1 MGDNHFPFNFV
12 LGAGTLAV
20 GTTNYAMTKA
30 PADALGGGFTITELR
45 AVSSATLAAGSA
57 WGLEIVT
64 MASTGTI
71 STLNGTVGTIP
82 GTGAWTANVVRTIA
96 VADGWV
102 DGGEY
107 VGARFIGTAE
117 NATSHTISVFGN
129 AVMGR

>member
-1 MGDNHFPFNFV
+1 MDHIPFNFV

-20 GTTNYAMTKA
+20 GTTNYAILKA
-30 PADALGGGFTITELR
+30 PADAQGGGLTVTELR
-45 AVSSATLAAGSA
+45 AISSATLAAGSA

-64 MASTGTI
+64 MSTGTI
-71 STLNGTVGTIP
+71 STLSGTVGTIP
-82 GTGAWTANVVRTIA
+82 GTGAWTANVARTIT

-117 NATSHTISVFGN
+117 NATAHTITVLGN

>member
-1 MGDNHFPFNFV
+1 MDHFPFNFV

-20 GTTNYAMTKA
+20 GTTVYPIMKA
-30 PADALGGGFTITELR
+30 PADAVGGGLTVTELR

-57 WGLEIVT
+57 WGLEVVT
-64 MASTGTI
+64 GATGTAT
-71 STLNGTVGTIP
+71 TLNGTVGTIP
-82 GTGAWTANVVRTIA
+82 GTGAWTANVIRTVT

-107 VGARFIGTAE
+107 LSVRFIGTAE
-117 NATSHTISVFGN
+117 NATAHTITVFGN

>member
-1 MGDNHFPFNFV
+1 MDHFPFNFV

-20 GTTNYAMTKA
+20 GTTNYAILKA
-30 PADALGGGFTITELR
+30 PADANGGGLTITELY
-45 AVSSATLAAGSA
+45 AVSSGALAAGSA
-57 WGLEIVT
+57 WGVEVVT
-64 MASTGTI
+64 SANGTI

-82 GTGAWTANVVRTIA
+82 GTGAWTANVVRTIT

-107 VGARFIGTAE
+107 VGVRFIGTAE
-117 NATSHTISVFGN
+117 NATSHTITVFGN

>member
-1 MGDNHFPFNFV
+1 MNHFPFNFV

-20 GTTNYAMTKA
+20 GTTNYAICKA
-30 PADALGGGFTITELR
+30 PADAEGGGFTIKELR

-64 MASTGTI
+64 MSTGTI
-71 STLNGTVGTIP
+71 STLSGTVGTIP
-82 GTGAWTANVVRTIA
+82 GTGAWTANVARTIT

-117 NATSHTISVFGN
+117 NATAHTITVLGN